1 MAKKLKDYYDEAFL
15 DDLTGKFA
23 SAYPEFEKVV
33 FKKTVMDQLESLDF
47 SPRQV
52 LIAEALKA
60 HIPLTYRESLGIF
73 EQILGPELETSVGM
87 FTEGY
92 WLWPIALLLIFIL
105 RWLGTKVKVGEAHA
119 EN

>member
-15 DDLTGKFA
+15 DDLTGKIA
-23 SAYPEFEKVV
+23 SAYPDFDKVV
-33 FKKTVMDQLESLDF
+33 FKKTVMGQLESLDF
-47 SPRQV
+47 SPRQI

-60 HIPLTYRESLGIF
+60 HIPLSYRESLGIF

-92 WLWPIALLLIFIL
+92 WLWPI
-105 RWLGTKVKVGEAHA
+105 GK
-119 EN
+119 